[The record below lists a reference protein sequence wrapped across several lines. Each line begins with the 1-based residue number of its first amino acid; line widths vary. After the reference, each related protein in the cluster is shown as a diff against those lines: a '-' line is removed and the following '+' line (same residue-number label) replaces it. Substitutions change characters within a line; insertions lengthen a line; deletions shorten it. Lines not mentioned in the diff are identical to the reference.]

1 MLFQDVDFL
10 DYAASRIA
18 ATLFSVFFNK
28 NTMFGAQFS
37 PDRIIGSAYHFAQ
50 KLEES
55 RNPDNLI
62 NYFAINAVEGM
73 LFGFYQN
80 CPENKGWTALV
91 HTGKITLFVRDAYR
105 IAEKMAA
112 KSQQMRA
119 ESVKETTSEQ
129 PETDSSAP

>member
-10 DYAASRIA
+10 DYAASRVTKTLL
-18 ATLFSVFFNK
+18 ATFFNR

-37 PDRIIGSAYHFAQ
+37 PDRIISSAYLFAQ
-50 KLEES
+50 KLEEN

-62 NYFAINAVEGM
+62 NYLAINAVEGM

-80 CPENKGWTALV
+80 CPENKGWTGLV
-91 HTGKITLFVRDAYR
+91 HTSKITLFVRDAYR

-112 KSQQMRA
+112 KSQQTRA
-119 ESVKETTSEQ
+119 ESVKATTSEE
-129 PETDSSAP
+129 PS

>member
-10 DYAASRIA
+10 DYAASRITKTLL
-18 ATLFSVFFNK
+18 ATFFNK

-37 PDRIIGSAYHFAQ
+37 TDQIITSAYHFAQ
-50 KLEES
+50 KLDES

-62 NYFAINAVEGM
+62 NYLAINAVEGM

-80 CPENKGWTALV
+80 CPENKDWTALV
-91 HTGKITLFVRDAYR
+91 HAGKITLFVRDAYQ

-119 ESVKETTSEQ
+119 ESVKETTSEE
-129 PETDSSAP
+129 PS